1 MFKLFKKIIGKGET
15 FFSDAGAVLLLL
27 LGIGVIAL
35 SVGTALRIRFRSLPE
50 IVISAAG
57 TFVGTFIM
65 TRAMRRF
72 SRNYF
77 RSESEELAK
86 AEQARI
92 DAEAKLRDEISRS
105 SRLEQDI
112 KAAQDKIHHL
122 EHRLSIIANVT
133 EIQPACELVVGKFSF
148 DITDFHEEEVDRDED
163 DKPHPISKNYHL
175 TKEYYRGV
183 YERSGVLKLAV
194 DLSRINLRETAHE
207 IFVYGPFSYNTS
219 IETGSERHNWQMKG
233 RREREY
239 WKGSDKD
246 DMELVAIKVT
256 KINDDKRMDRQ
267 EAAVL
272 DQIRNLTALD
282 SMKAFSDNMVVEFV
296 KLLLKPT
303 GKTVKYLPGLSND
316 ESEKVVTLND
326 FVSDFN
332 RRLKAEE
339 RGLLE

>member
-1 MFKLFKKIIGKGET
+1 MFNLFKKITEKRKTI
-15 FFSDAGAVLLLL
+15 FNDVGAVFLLL
-27 LGIGVIAL
+27 LGIGVVAL
-35 SVGTALRIRFRSLPE
+35 SVGAALCISLSSLPGV
-50 IVISAAG
+50 VISASG
-57 TFVGTFIM
+57 TFVGTFII

-86 AEQARI
+86 AEQARL
-92 DAEAKLRDEISRS
+92 DAEARLRNEISRS

-133 EIQPACELVVGKFSF
+133 EIQPACELVVGKCGF
-148 DITDFHEEEVDRDED
+148 DIIDFHEEEVDHDED

-207 IFVYGPFSYNTS
+207 IFIYGPFSYDTS
-219 IETGSERHNWQMKG
+219 IETDSEHHNWQMKG

-239 WKGSDKD
+239 WKGSSKD

-256 KINDDKRMDRQ
+256 KLNDDKRMERQ
-267 EAAVL
+267 EEAVQN
-272 DQIRNLTALD
+272 QIRNLQALD
-282 SMKAFSDNMVVEFV
+282 SMKTFSDNMVVEFV

-303 GKTVKYLPGLSND
+303 GKTVKYLSEFPDDASGEVTVLS
-316 ESEKVVTLND
+316 D
-326 FVSDFN
+326 FVSNFN

-339 RGLLE
+339 HGLLE